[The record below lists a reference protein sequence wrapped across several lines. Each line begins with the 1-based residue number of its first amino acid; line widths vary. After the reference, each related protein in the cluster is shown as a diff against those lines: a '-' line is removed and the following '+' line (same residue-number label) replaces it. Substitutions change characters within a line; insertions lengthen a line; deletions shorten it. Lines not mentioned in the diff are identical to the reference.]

1 MGKTAQIRVAKTK
14 LALEK
19 RIAELES
26 RVIYLEGQVS
36 GMIATIRVQPFPTTD
51 TEPAMFPGWPLPPTI
66 TCGSEVPLPDTHA
79 LEFPPPSITRA

>member
-14 LALEK
+14 LALEQ
-19 RIAELES
+19 RIAELEA
-26 RVIYLEGQVS
+26 RVAALESLFS
-36 GMIATIRVQPFPTTD
+36 GPPANIQHGFPLPLRMGSD
-51 TEPAMFPGWPLPPTI
+51 DAGWPLPPTI